1 MCNCVP
7 SRNNCFRYF
16 CLICLS
22 LCVDNSFAKNCNRL
36 ETLSRLILCYCH
48 FIANLMY
55 QRFFEENNWLRVV
68 GDLVTIAGWVVM
80 IMPRSSTTVFPSLI
94 GALGPCH
101 TVLETYW
108 QTSGKHWWLGQNVYS
123 LAGGKC
129 FLEVVGRHKVKL
141 VTVFTACNQF

>member
-1 MCNCVP
+1 M
-7 SRNNCFRYF
+7 
-16 CLICLS
+16 
-22 LCVDNSFAKNCNRL
+22 
-36 ETLSRLILCYCH
+36 T
-48 FIANLMY
+48 
-55 QRFFEENNWLRVV
+55 
-68 GDLVTIAGWVVM
+68 
-80 IMPRSSTTVFPSLI
+80 MPRSSTTVFPSLI

-108 QTSGKHWWLGQNVYS
+108 QTSGKHRWLGSNVYS